1 LPGRWAGEEAPRA
14 FGALS
19 QYERSPDP
27 AQREVTLTPGGVHS
41 EMQIPQGLAPLRAR
55 HPHMA
60 LRYAWPFELDR
71 IAQMLAE
78 HLRSFL
84 R

>member
-1 LPGRWAGEEAPRA
+1 
-14 FGALS
+14 
-19 QYERSPDP
+19 
-27 AQREVTLTPGGVHS
+27 
-41 EMQIPQGLAPLRAR
+41 MQIPQGLAPLRAR